1 MRERRIMKNIGK
13 IILLVLGVAL
23 IALSAKAL
31 MEVPGQQAALESA
44 VYLDEAVVLPEN
56 EGKLVIIHGTPEMIA
71 PAYDVELKITI
82 NSIKAYRYKET
93 YKQTGYTDEERQWE
107 WVSGGQTSLVGEA
120 KIGEFELDEGILIA
134 FPAESDYTDF
144 DAAEVRDYVL
154 TYKSVALG
162 EVVVLPDGGYYADTN
177 VTYVGDSYIS
187 WLGAN
192 AEAERLEGKTA
203 YRYKYYNPDKNGEH
217 TVVGV
222 QQGSRLVKDE
232 SIGAMVRNGVL
243 TKEQMLSSNKGGI
256 IGGAA
261 AFAVLG
267 AVLVFLGVRKPKHST
282 KAKEA

>member
-1 MRERRIMKNIGK
+1 MKNIGK
-13 IILLVLGVAL
+13 IVLLVLGVAL

-71 PAYDVELKITI
+71 PAYDAELKITI
-82 NSIKAYRYKET
+82 NSIKAYRYKDT
-93 YKQTGYTDEERQWE
+93 YKQTGYTDEERKWE

>member
-1 MRERRIMKNIGK
+1 MKNIGK

-71 PAYDVELKITI
+71 PAYDAELKITI

-93 YKQTGYTDEERQWE
+93 YKQTGYTDEERKWE

>member
-1 MRERRIMKNIGK
+1 MKNIGK
-13 IILLVLGVAL
+13 IILIVIGVAL
-23 IALSAKAL
+23 IALSIKGL
-31 MEVPGQQAALESA
+31 MDIPGQQAALDAA
-44 VYLDEAVVLPEN
+44 VYLDEPVVLPEN
-56 EGKLVIIHGTPEMIA
+56 EGMLVIIHGSPEMIA
-71 PAYDVELKITI
+71 PVYDAELKLTI
-82 NSIKAYRYKET
+82 DSIKAYRYKET
-93 YKQTGYTDEERQWE
+93 YKQTSKTDDEMKWE
-107 WVSGGQTSLVGEA
+107 WVTGGQTSLVGQA
-120 KIGEFELDEGILIA
+120 KIGDFELDEGILIA

-144 DAAEVRDYVL
+144 DAAETRDYVL
-154 TYKSVALG
+154 TYKSMATG

-177 VTYVGDSYIS
+177 VTYVGDSYFN

-192 AEAERLEGKTA
+192 YVADQLEGKTA

-222 QQGSRLVKDE
+222 QQDNRLVKDE
-232 SIGAMVRNGVL
+232 SLGAMVRNGVL

>member
-1 MRERRIMKNIGK
+1 MKNIGK
-13 IILLVLGVAL
+13 IVLLVLGVAL

-56 EGKLVIIHGTPEMIA
+56 EGKLVILHGTPEMIA
-71 PAYDVELKITI
+71 PVYDAELKLTI
-82 NSIKAYRYKET
+82 DSIKAYRYKET
-93 YKQTGYTDEERQWE
+93 YKQTGYTDEERKWE

>member
-1 MRERRIMKNIGK
+1 MKNIGK
-13 IILLVLGVAL
+13 IILIVIGVAL
-23 IALSAKAL
+23 IALSIKGL
-31 MEVPGQQAALESA
+31 MDIPGQQAALDAA
-44 VYLDEAVVLPEN
+44 VYLDEPVVLPEN
-56 EGKLVIIHGTPEMIA
+56 EGMLVIIHGSPEMIA
-71 PAYDVELKITI
+71 PVYDAELKLTI
-82 NSIKAYRYKET
+82 DSIKAYRYKET
-93 YKQTGYTDEERQWE
+93 YKQTSKTDDEMKWE
-107 WVSGGQTSLVGEA
+107 WVTGGQTSLVGQAE
-120 KIGEFELDEGILIA
+120 IGDFELDEGILIA
-134 FPAESDYTDF
+134 FPAESDFTDF
-144 DAAEVRDYVL
+144 DAAETRDYVL
-154 TYKSVALG
+154 TYKSMATG

-177 VTYVGDSYIS
+177 VTYVGDSYFN

-192 AEAERLEGKTA
+192 YVADQLEGKTA

-222 QQGSRLVKDE
+222 QQDNRLVKDE
-232 SIGAMVRNGVL
+232 SLGAMVRNGVL

>member
-1 MRERRIMKNIGK
+1 MKIGK

-71 PAYDVELKITI
+71 PAYDAELKITI

-93 YKQTGYTDEERQWE
+93 YKQTGYTDEERKWE

>member
-1 MRERRIMKNIGK
+1 MKNIGK
-13 IILLVLGVAL
+13 IILIVIGVAL
-23 IALSAKAL
+23 IALSIKGL
-31 MEVPGQQAALESA
+31 MDIPGQQAALDAA
-44 VYLDEAVVLPEN
+44 VYLDEPVVLPEN
-56 EGKLVIIHGTPEMIA
+56 EGMLVIIHGTPEMIA
-71 PAYDVELKITI
+71 PAYDAELKITI

-93 YKQTGYTDEERQWE
+93 YKQTGYTDEERKWE

-261 AFAVLG
+261 VFMALG
-267 AVLVFLGVRKPKHST
+267 AVLVFLGIRKPHAKA

>member
-1 MRERRIMKNIGK
+1 MQNIGK
-13 IILLVLGVAL
+13 IILLELGVAL

-71 PAYDVELKITI
+71 PAYDAELKITI

-93 YKQTGYTDEERQWE
+93 YKQTGYTDEERKWE

-192 AEAERLEGKTA
+192 AEAERLEGKIA

>member
-1 MRERRIMKNIGK
+1 MKIGR
-13 IILLVLGVAL
+13 ILLIVLGAAL
-23 IALSAKAL
+23 IALGVKGV
-31 MEVPGQQAALESA
+31 MDIPGQQAALESA

-56 EGKLVIIHGTPEMIA
+56 EGKLVIIHGVPEMIA
-71 PAYDVELKITI
+71 PAYDAELKLTI
-82 NSIKAYRYKET
+82 DSIKACRYKET
-93 YKQTGYTDEERQWE
+93 YKQTGYTDEEKKWE

-144 DAAEVRDYVL
+144 DAKEVRDYVL
-154 TYKSVALG
+154 TYKSVATG

-177 VTYVGDSYIS
+177 VTYVGDSYFN

-192 AEAERLEGKTA
+192 YVADQLEGKTA

-217 TVVGV
+217 TIAGI

-232 SIGAMVRNGVL
+232 TLGAMVRNGVL
-243 TKEQMLSSNKGGI
+243 TKEQMLSANKGGI
-256 IGGAA
+256 IGGAVV
-261 AFAVLG
+261 FAVLG
-267 AVLVFLGVRKPKHST
+267 AVLVFLGVRKPKHSV

>member
-1 MRERRIMKNIGK
+1 MKNIGK
-13 IILLVLGVAL
+13 IILIVIGVAL
-23 IALSAKAL
+23 IALSIKGL
-31 MEVPGQQAALESA
+31 MDIPGQQAALDAA
-44 VYLDEAVVLPEN
+44 VYLDEPVVLPEN
-56 EGKLVIIHGTPEMIA
+56 ESMLVIIHGSPEMIA
-71 PAYDVELKITI
+71 PVYDAELKLTI
-82 NSIKAYRYKET
+82 DSIKAYRYKET
-93 YKQTGYTDEERQWE
+93 YKQTSKTDDEMKWE
-107 WVSGGQTSLVGEA
+107 WVTGGQTSLVGQA
-120 KIGEFELDEGILIA
+120 KIGDFELDEGILIA
-134 FPAESDYTDF
+134 FPAESDFTDF
-144 DAAEVRDYVL
+144 DAAETRDYVL
-154 TYKSVALG
+154 TYKSMATG

-177 VTYVGDSYIS
+177 VTYVGDSYYN

-192 AEAERLEGKTA
+192 YVADQLEGKTA

-222 QQGSRLVKDE
+222 QQDNRLVKDE
-232 SIGAMVRNGVL
+232 SLGAMVRNGVL

>member
-1 MRERRIMKNIGK
+1 M
-13 IILLVLGVAL
+13 
-23 IALSAKAL
+23 
-31 MEVPGQQAALESA
+31 
-44 VYLDEAVVLPEN
+44 
-56 EGKLVIIHGTPEMIA
+56 
-71 PAYDVELKITI
+71 
-82 NSIKAYRYKET
+82 
-93 YKQTGYTDEERQWE
+93 
-107 WVSGGQTSLVGEA
+107 GEA

-222 QQGSRLVKDE
+222 QQDNRLVKDE
-232 SIGAMVRNGVL
+232 SLGAMVRNGVL

-267 AVLVFLGVRKPKHST
+267 AALVFLGVRKPKHST

>member
-1 MRERRIMKNIGK
+1 MKNIGK
-13 IILLVLGVAL
+13 IILIVIGVAL
-23 IALSAKAL
+23 IALSIKGL
-31 MEVPGQQAALESA
+31 MDIPGQQAALDAA
-44 VYLDEAVVLPEN
+44 VYLDEPVVLPEN
-56 EGKLVIIHGTPEMIA
+56 EGMLVIIHGSPEMIA
-71 PAYDVELKITI
+71 PVYDAELKLTI
-82 NSIKAYRYKET
+82 DSIKAYRYKET
-93 YKQTGYTDEERQWE
+93 YKQTSKTDDEMKWE
-107 WVSGGQTSLVGEA
+107 WVTGGQTSLVGQA
-120 KIGEFELDEGILIA
+120 KIGDFELDEGILIA
-134 FPAESDYTDF
+134 FPAESDFTDF
-144 DAAEVRDYVL
+144 DAAETRDYVL
-154 TYKSVALG
+154 AYKSMATG

-177 VTYVGDSYIS
+177 VTYVGDSYFN

-192 AEAERLEGKTA
+192 YVADQLEGKTA

-222 QQGSRLVKDE
+222 QQDNRLVKDE

>member
-1 MRERRIMKNIGK
+1 MKNIGK
-13 IILLVLGVAL
+13 IILIVIGAAL
-23 IALSAKAL
+23 IALSIKGL
-31 MEVPGQQAALESA
+31 MDIPGQQAALDAA
-44 VYLDEAVVLPEN
+44 VYLDEPVVLPEN
-56 EGKLVIIHGTPEMIA
+56 EGMLVIIHGSPEMIA
-71 PAYDVELKITI
+71 PAYDAELKLTI
-82 NSIKAYRYKET
+82 DSIKAYRYKET
-93 YKQTGYTDEERQWE
+93 YKQTGYTDEEKKWE

-144 DAAEVRDYVL
+144 DAKEVRDYVL
-154 TYKSVALG
+154 TYKSVATG

>member
-1 MRERRIMKNIGK
+1 MKNIGK
-13 IILLVLGVAL
+13 IILIVIGVAL
-23 IALSAKAL
+23 IALSIKGL
-31 MEVPGQQAALESA
+31 MDIPGQQAALDAA
-44 VYLDEAVVLPEN
+44 VYLDEPVVLPEN
-56 EGKLVIIHGTPEMIA
+56 EGMLVIIHGTPEMIA
-71 PAYDVELKITI
+71 PAYDAELKITI

-93 YKQTGYTDEERQWE
+93 YKQTGYTDEERKWE

>member
-1 MRERRIMKNIGK
+1 MKNIGK

-71 PAYDVELKITI
+71 PAYDAELKITI

-93 YKQTGYTDEERQWE
+93 YKQTGYTDEERKWE

-232 SIGAMVRNGVL
+232 SIGAMVRNGVQ